1 MSFAI
6 TFLIITLKKH
16 NLKQIKKMIKVIS
29 LLFIAYLV
37 LNMTNRFF
45 KMQDLD
51 KFKSDQ
57 LKKIEELQYL
67 KSQSNALY
75 YITLISAYVGDLIL
89 YLIVFNYLI

>member
-1 MSFAI
+1 
-6 TFLIITLKKH
+6 
-16 NLKQIKKMIKVIS
+16 MIKVIS

-51 KFKSDQ
+51 KFKIDQ
-57 LKKIEELQYL
+57 LKKIEELKDL
-67 KSQSNALY
+67 KGQSNVLY
-75 YITLISAYVGDLIL
+75 YIVLTSTYVGSLIL